1 MEILRISFD
10 GNFSLFQKC
19 YWQALLQNLFLREN
33 RIKELCN
40 KSGMNESDIVRNLIM
55 GNDIKE
61 APSNKFYEVVRD
73 LRSISNNINQLTRKA
88 HSLGF
93 IDEREYREEVI
104 KLDIL
109 IDDLKL
115 QFLNKNIAGNK

>member
-1 MEILRISFD
+1 MRKRTHKK
-10 GNFSLFQKC
+10 NFWF
-19 YWQALLQNLFLREN
+19 NDEEEN

-88 HSLGF
+88 HSLSF

-104 KLDIL
+104 RLDIL

>member
-1 MEILRISFD
+1 MRRRTHKK
-10 GNFSLFQKC
+10 NFWF
-19 YWQALLQNLFLREN
+19 NDEEEN

-40 KSGMNESDIVRNLIM
+40 KSGKNESDIVRNLIM
-55 GNDIKE
+55 GNSIKE

-73 LRSISNNINQLTRKA
+73 LRTKSNNINQLTRKV

-104 KLDIL
+104 RLDIL

>member
-1 MEILRISFD
+1 MRKRTHKK
-10 GNFSLFQKC
+10 NFWF
-19 YWQALLQNLFLREN
+19 NDEEEN

-109 IDDLKL
+109 IDDLKFCL
-115 QFLNKNIAGNK
+115 LYTSDAADD